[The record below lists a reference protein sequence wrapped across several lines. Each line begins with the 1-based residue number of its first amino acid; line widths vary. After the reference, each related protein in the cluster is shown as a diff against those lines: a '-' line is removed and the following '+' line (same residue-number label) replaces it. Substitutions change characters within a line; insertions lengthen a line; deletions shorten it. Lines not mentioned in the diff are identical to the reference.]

1 MNGRRWMTGDSE
13 TLRSMNAAG
22 YDDTQIAK
30 ATGHCVKTIRR
41 KRHEMQLSSYYTVRY
56 GNWGDMTADAR
67 RAISEL
73 ARLPVERRIHA

>member
-1 MNGRRWMTGDSE
+1 MSRGTPWTPSHTATLKRMNS
-13 TLRSMNAAG
+13 AAF
-22 YDDTQIAK
+22 DDTQIAK

-67 RAISEL
+67 RAINAL
-73 ARLPVERRIHA
+73 AAC